1 MGSGCIFK
9 VDNYMMHYDVRCV
22 IDALS
27 FRLVVCYAG
36 YANRAWLVV
45 YPR

>member
-9 VDNYMMHYDVRCV
+9 VDKYMMHYDVRCV

-36 YANRAWLVV
+36 CANGAGLVG
-45 YPR
+45 